1 MKKLLLLF
9 AVMLSAVG
17 AWAQS
22 VETSTKESPIYYS
35 IRSYNRGGF
44 LTWVNANAIQHTV
57 FSDGSFWYFVAVEG
71 NEANGVYIVNKQ
83 VNANNETLYLNG
95 NSVNTTPYVWY
106 ILKNGVNEE
115 GFVICSKSAIDNSNC
130 CLDAQN
136 PGIGWWK
143 PAASDWQGTTWVFGK
158 INCDVFEL
166 VGYSKLTEGS
176 KIMLKAVGGRPGFAY
191 KGKNSNSEAA
201 MYISEKNMNPCDE
214 SIFTVENSG
223 TEGAFK
229 LKAYDGTY
237 FNGGSS
243 FTDNAA
249 NAKTF
254 TLKAKPNAGYGI
266 WNIAYDQTY
275 LNMNASSNGTSPV
288 GSSYITTG
296 WSAEGDSNGK
306 WEIYYVQADANQN
319 ITATLTD
326 NAGNEYAVNYT
337 GILGS
342 SLPKID
348 NCTISDYVW
357 TASNTL
363 TANVTFP
370 FSVSKLDATPNW
382 NYISSNGMGN
392 DAYLYVNGVNVKTKS
407 TDPGNGYS
415 YLPTNAEGEQ
425 EKWMWAIY
433 PTIQDNEFKFQIKNA
448 STNSY
453 IQGTGAANSVTVG
466 DTPATFSWN
475 PCIGSGSGFC
485 LRGTTVFLSVHS
497 STSGEKD
504 AILWTKAG
512 NSHKGANLRFYT
524 PDDLTEL
531 TASLQESYNYYTSE
545 DIVIGETFGTYSKDE
560 VLYNEIETSAR
571 SMVEGNAT
579 AREMTEIIGR
589 MNNREGLTLYTTPYI
604 YALKCVGDNNTAYLS
619 LTDLE
624 DGYNGDA
631 NATKSAAVFAE
642 QPTYFTLTTENNKG
656 YVFSVYGMDN
666 RYLGIASWYGWNARN
681 DAKYDW
687 IIEKVDGTLG
697 KYYIMQDKDDTGK
710 YLGNINGIMDG
721 ENYRYIYTDQQESH
735 NAKKSLQWELV
746 PMTKEINITDA
757 KAATLYT
764 EDALEIPEGVTAKYV
779 KAEGE
784 NMGSTGKLVYTK
796 LENVIPAN
804 SAVVLTGEAG
814 DYTFT
819 ATTEAGEEVADNV
832 LFGYATETAVTDKTG
847 IYALANKTNGV
858 AFYPFVGETY
868 KAGKAY
874 LNISGLSASEVRFF
888 NIFDEDM
895 ETAIENIQGAED
907 AVDSVVYDLAGRRVQ
922 KAQKGLYI
930 VNGKKVIK

>member
-9 AVMLSAVG
+9 AVMLSTVG
-17 AWAQS
+17 AWAQN

-44 LTWVNANAIQHTV
+44 LTWVDANAVQHTV

-71 NEANGVYIVNKQ
+71 DEANGVYIVNKQ

-106 ILKNGVNEE
+106 ILENGVNEE
-115 GFVICSKSAIDNSNC
+115 GFVICSKSAIDASNC

-143 PAASDWQGTTWVFGK
+143 PSADDWQGTTWVFGK
-158 INCDVFEL
+158 TNCDVFEL

-176 KIMLKAVGGRPGFAY
+176 KIMLKAVGGRTGFAY
-191 KGKNSNSEAA
+191 KGENSSSEAA
-201 MYISEKNMNPCDE
+201 MYISEKNMAPCDE

-243 FTDNAA
+243 FTDDAN

-254 TLKAKPNAGYGI
+254 ALKAKPNAGYGI
-266 WNIAYDQTY
+266 WNIAYDETY
-275 LNMNASSNGTSPV
+275 LNMNPSTTATSPI

-296 WSAEGDSNGK
+296 WNDEGDSNGK

-326 NAGNEYAVNYT
+326 NAGNEHAVNYT

-407 TDPGNGYS
+407 TASGNGYS

-433 PTIQDNEFKFQIKNA
+433 PTIQDNEFEFQIKNA

-453 IQGTGAANSVTVG
+453 IQGTGAASSVTVG

-485 LRGTTVFLSVHS
+485 LRGTAVFLSVNS

-504 AILWTKAG
+504 AILWTKTG
-512 NSHKGANLRFYT
+512 SSHKGANLRFYT

-560 VLYNEIETSAR
+560 VLYNEIETSAK
-571 SMVEGNAT
+571 SMIEGNAT

-624 DGYNGDA
+624 AGYNGDA
-631 NATKSAAVFAE
+631 SNTKSAAVFAE

-656 YVFSVYGMDN
+656 YVLSVYGMDN
-666 RYLGIASWYGWNARN
+666 RYLGIASWFGWNARN

-687 IIEKVDGTLG
+687 IIEKVDGTLD
-697 KYYIMQDKDDTGK
+697 KYYIMQDKDNTGK
-710 YLGNINGIMDG
+710 YLGNINGIMNG
-721 ENYRYIYTDQQESH
+721 ENYQYIYTNQDESH

-764 EDALEIPEGVTAKYV
+764 VDALEIPEGVTAKYV

-832 LFGYATETAVTDKTG
+832 LFGYATETAVTDNTG

-858 AFYPFVGETY
+858 AFYPFAGSTY

-874 LNISGLSASEVRFF
+874 LNIAGLSTTSEVRLF
-888 NIFDEDM
+888 NIFDEGE
-895 ETAIENIQGAED
+895 ETGIESIETENAKAEI
-907 AVDSVVYDLAGRRVQ
+907 YDLAGRRVQ
-922 KAQKGLYI
+922 NAQKGLYI
-930 VNGKKVIK
+930 VNGVKVIK